1 MHRDPTDSNGM
12 FPLIFLGM
20 QHAIHCS
27 YSSCLTVPQMDLPD
41 LRMSLLG
48 MHCPYV
54 YLHTKLMT
62 DAQEVAMAG
71 SFDRKTLCDFIG
83 MVCIFFLDG
92 TLSLSACA
100 LYAGSCCSEILKSSG
115 YAETCEDF
123 WFCNFFL
130 SQAALLRE
138 FMLV

>member
-1 MHRDPTDSNGM
+1 
-12 FPLIFLGM
+12 
-20 QHAIHCS
+20 
-27 YSSCLTVPQMDLPD
+27 MDLPD

-48 MHCPYV
+48 MYCPYV

-92 TLSLSACA
+92 TLSLCACA
-100 LYAGSCCSEILKSSG
+100 L
-115 YAETCEDF
+115 
-123 WFCNFFL
+123 
-130 SQAALLRE
+130 
-138 FMLV
+138 